1 MLFDTTFLI
10 DLQRE
15 AVRERPAAA
24 FVFLEHHGDAP
35 LCISIVTHGEM
46 AEGFAAGAD
55 DAFRELMQP
64 YRVVGLS
71 AETAWRYGQVSRLL
85 RQGGTPLGDNDL
97 WIACTALEMD
107 TELVTRDRRHFD
119 RIPGLRLLTY

>member
-15 AVRERPAAA
+15 ALRGAPAAA
-24 FVFLEHHGDAP
+24 FRFLETHPEAP
-35 LCISIVTHGEM
+35 VCISIITYGEM
-46 AEGFAAGAD
+46 AEGFEAGKEE
-55 DAFRELMQP
+55 AFRELMQP
-64 YRVVGLS
+64 HRVIGLS
-71 AETAWRYGQVSRLL
+71 EATAWRYGQLSRLL

-97 WIACTALEMD
+97 WIAATALEMD

-119 RIPGLRLLTY
+119 RIPNLRLLTY

>member
-1 MLFDTTFLI
+1 
-10 DLQRE
+10 
-15 AVRERPAAA
+15 
-24 FVFLEHHGDAP
+24 
-35 LCISIVTHGEM
+35 
-46 AEGFAAGAD
+46 
-55 DAFRELMQP
+55 MQP

-107 TELVTRDRRHFD
+107 TELVTRDRRNFD

>member
-15 AVRERPAAA
+15 ALRGEPAAA
-24 FVFLEHHGDAP
+24 FRFLESHGDAP
-35 LCISIVTHGEM
+35 VCISIVTYGEM
-46 AEGFAAGAD
+46 AEGFSPEAD
-55 DAFRELMQP
+55 GEFRDLMQP

-71 AETAWRYGQVSRLL
+71 EKTAWRYGQVSRRL
-85 RQGGTPLGDNDL
+85 RESGAPLGDNDL

-119 RIPGLRLLTY
+119 RIPGLRLVTY